1 VKLEHCSLER
11 LRRRLEEVD
20 LQERLEVQVRDL
32 LAILDAEE
40 LAELGVRDDAAL
52 EAGVKA
58 RVLLDVR
65 RDELRDIRLAL
76 LRLGRQTHKRGELI
90 GDRAELQERVVGA
103 ASLPSRA
110 LSGVISAGFFLTR
123 FLELR
128 ASRLSA
134 LTASPASA
142 IKHAGVSGSPC
153 LAPSGCPGER
163 LGSWRQSASRHR
175 KLRRAQ
181 RRASRQPWGQ
191 RLRPSRRPYGGALVA
206 VAGARGGS
214 GGRGRR
220 WGGLLGGGHR
230 V

>member
-1 VKLEHCSLER
+1 MKLEHCSLER

-110 LSGVISAGFFLTR
+110 LLGGHIRRVLLDALLGVAGITL
-123 FLELR
+123 
-128 ASRLSA
+128 
-134 LTASPASA
+134 
-142 IKHAGVSGSPC
+142 
-153 LAPSGCPGER
+153 ER
-163 LGSWRQSASRHR
+163 LD
-175 KLRRAQ
+175 
-181 RRASRQPWGQ
+181 
-191 RLRPSRRPYGGALVA
+191 
-206 VAGARGGS
+206 
-214 GGRGRR
+214 
-220 WGGLLGGGHR
+220 GLTSLSN
-230 V
+230 